1 MSFYFF
7 LNIECAYFLIY
18 QRLIPIANKS
28 LFTSNKSLFTSN
40 KSLFTCRCQEDLSF
54 YLPCFQRG
62 VLVQL

>member
-28 LFTSNKSLFTSN
+28 LFTSNKSLFT
-40 KSLFTCRCQEDLSF
+40 CRCQEDLSF